1 MVRSLI
7 EENIDVSRSATL
19 GGYETGSEEE
29 GTSSK
34 PPTSVRKSK
43 IKEGVEKRLEML
55 KEELLVELKSK

>member
-1 MVRSLI
+1 M
-7 EENIDVSRSATL
+7 